1 MRAIRADDRVKEA
14 ELVLNLVDGNSVVD
28 QHKDNLAVDYDV
40 LVENHDRIGQEE
52 HVEDEEVIESRVRSL
67 DYCTNY
73 HYFV

>member
-1 MRAIRADDRVKEA
+1 MRAIKVDDRVKEV
-14 ELVLNLVDGNSVVD
+14 ELELNLVDGNSVVD